1 MEYWRKTGRAN
12 SSREAG
18 QMSLFGST
26 YFRNISFALADRR
39 TNVTV
44 HRSRSAFGVRRLA
57 FGVHRFTEYRI
68 PNTDYRLPSRKR
80 RERRHRRDRRE
91 RKTSSAEQVYFFY

>member
-44 HRSRSAFGVRRLA
+44 HRSRLAFGVWRSAFGVWRLA
-57 FGVHRFTEYRI
+57 FTVLPNTEYR
-68 PNTDYRLPSRKR
+68 LPISL
-80 RERRHRRDRRE
+80 
-91 RKTSSAEQVYFFY
+91 